1 MALPINNRHARSS
14 GISRETAVQRN
25 FDAIV
30 GNDEEGN
37 YVAREIA
44 PLQVYPCGCT
54 DEVSTMPECVFTGD
68 AAAGG

>member
-1 MALPINNRHARSS
+1 M
-14 GISRETAVQRN
+14 QRN

-30 GNDEEGN
+30 GKDEEGN